1 MTDRT
6 ITTEL
11 LVAHHQ
17 CNRKVY
23 LLRHRDP
30 GGAKHEY
37 EEILDE
43 REKANRS
50 VYLSAIEFDDRPV
63 DSNANVVSLIS
74 SGDLEARCDAII
86 QSTVR
91 PSKKHIPHEPYL
103 VVGTH
108 SVTVDQKLS
117 LAFAGY
123 VVGEA
128 RRYRPTNGY
137 IVTSSQQLQK
147 VSLEPVYSTIQ
158 KHVDE
163 LREVLNNAES
173 ESPPPLLNDH
183 CPICPFRDQCRE
195 AADKEDNLSRLQR
208 MTPKLIQKYQKK
220 GIFTVEQLSYVFKPR
235 RRRKGVNTATPLF
248 NVELQALALRTGKI
262 YVDETPSVA
271 EHSVEIYLDVE
282 GIPDQQ
288 FDYLIGL
295 VIKDRDSLG
304 TYSLWAD
311 SPEQEKTIFQECVD
325 LLTGYGDAPIYHY
338 GSYDSRA
345 FSRAAKKHGIAVKA
359 ILSRFVNVTSHIFG
373 KLYFPAVSNGLKD
386 LASLCGATW
395 DSPNASG
402 LQSLVWRYRW
412 EESSD
417 EDIKQTLTS
426 YNLSDCHALKLLV
439 NELRRLATSAD
450 SRDDV
455 DFADRPKQISTERGA
470 TIHRSLEGI
479 LTSAHANYRKS
490 RIKLRHDDERHATAA
505 KTADTREGRYF
516 RLEPSKVGKVIRVR
530 RRLKCSYRP
539 HAGETLE
546 ATDRVSEFTRIDLAF
561 TKSGCRKTVTKYI
574 GKIAHCPRCHSEYIP
589 PVISRFNLGP
599 FGHAFQAWA
608 AYQRIVLRLP
618 YRAITG
624 TIEDLF
630 GEHVASQTIVNFV
643 GYLSR
648 HYASTE
654 KRLQARILTAPFL
667 HIDETK
673 LSIRGQQNYVWVLTD
688 GQHVVFRLTKTREA
702 TWVHELLADYDGVVV
717 SDFYGGYDGVQ
728 ARQQKCLSHLIRDLN
743 DDLWKNPFNL
753 EFESFVSDVREL
765 LVPIFD
771 DVEKFG
777 LKARNLRKHTQ
788 KVRSFYKRTIDN
800 RLYDCEIATKYRKRF
815 ERYRDSLFLFLEEDG
830 IPWNNNMAERA
841 IRHLA
846 VQRKISGSFYRRT
859 ATQYLRLLGIGQTCR
874 FQKKSFLRFLVS
886 GVMDVDA
893 YHEKKRRK
901 TTTLVTRNDKP

>member
-1 MTDRT
+1 MTNRT

-11 LVAHHQ
+11 VIAHHQ
-17 CNRKVY
+17 CNRKVF
-23 LLRHRDP
+23 LLHHREP

-63 DSNANVVSLIS
+63 DSNGNVVSLIS

-412 EESSD
+412 EESYD
-417 EDIKQTLTS
+417 EEIKQTLTS

-450 SRDDV
+450 SCDDV

-470 TIHRSLEGI
+470 TIHRTLEGI
-479 LTSAHANYRKS
+479 LRSAHANYRQS
-490 RIKLRHDDERHATAA
+490 RIKIRHNDKQKDI
-505 KTADTREGRYF
+505 DGRTVVPRRGFYV
-516 RLEPSKVGKVIRVR
+516 RPVPTNVGKIIRVR
-530 RRLKCSYRP
+530 RQLKCPRRP
-539 HAGETLE
+539 HAGESLE
-546 ATDRVSEFTRIDLAF
+546 ATDRLFEHTIIDLAF
-561 TKSGCRKTVTKYI
+561 TKSGCRKTVTKFV
-574 GKIAHCPRCHSEYIP
+574 GKIAVCPCCHREYIP
-589 PVISRFNLGP
+589 PAISRFKMSV
-599 FGHAFQAWA
+599 FGHGLKAWST
-608 AYQRIVLRLP
+608 YQRIVLRLP
-618 YRAITG
+618 YRAISA

-630 GEHVASQTIVNFV
+630 GEQITAATIMKFV
-643 GYLSR
+643 GDLSD
-648 HYASTE
+648 HYVSTE
-654 KRLQARILTAPFL
+654 KQLLARIQAGGVTFFL
-667 HIDETK
+667 YFRCLI
-673 LSIRGQQNYVWVLTD
+673 LPP
-688 GQHVVFRLTKTREA
+688 VV
-702 TWVHELLADYDGVVV
+702 
-717 SDFYGGYDGVQ
+717 
-728 ARQQKCLSHLIRDLN
+728 
-743 DDLWKNPFNL
+743 P
-753 EFESFVSDVREL
+753 
-765 LVPIFD
+765 
-771 DVEKFG
+771 
-777 LKARNLRKHTQ
+777 
-788 KVRSFYKRTIDN
+788 
-800 RLYDCEIATKYRKRF
+800 
-815 ERYRDSLFLFLEEDG
+815 
-830 IPWNNNMAERA
+830 
-841 IRHLA
+841 
-846 VQRKISGSFYRRT
+846 
-859 ATQYLRLLGIGQTCR
+859 
-874 FQKKSFLRFLVS
+874 
-886 GVMDVDA
+886 
-893 YHEKKRRK
+893 
-901 TTTLVTRNDKP
+901 